1 MADACD
7 LIMGLAKRSNKYID
21 ETTPWTLAKDEAKK
35 PRLGTVLYNLLESI
49 RFIAVMIKP
58 IMPKTSDSIFAQIN
72 SSDNTWESLAV
83 FGLTKSGDSV
93 GEAAPLFSRI
103 DENKM
108 LAEIEA
114 SSKTEEKTEDENLA
128 SIDDFAKLDIRAG
141 KVLESSYVEGSD
153 KLLVSK
159 IDIGSRVLQVVSG
172 IAKYY
177 SPEDFVGK
185 TVAVIANLKPVKLR
199 GVLSEGMVI
208 AAGDKKNLSLMTFD
222 KEVAPGT
229 KIS

>member
-1 MADACD
+1 M
-7 LIMGLAKRSNKYID
+7 
-21 ETTPWTLAKDEAKK
+21 
-35 PRLGTVLYNLLESI
+35 
-49 RFIAVMIKP
+49 
-58 IMPKTSDSIFAQIN
+58 
-72 SSDNTWESLAV
+72 
-83 FGLTKSGDSV
+83 
-93 GEAAPLFSRI
+93 
-103 DENKM
+103 
-108 LAEIEA
+108 
-114 SSKTEEKTEDENLA
+114 
-128 SIDDFAKLDIRAG
+128 
-141 KVLESSYVEGSD
+141 
-153 KLLVSK
+153 
-159 IDIGSRVLQVVSG
+159 QVVSG

>member
-1 MADACD
+1 
-7 LIMGLAKRSNKYID
+7 
-21 ETTPWTLAKDEAKK
+21 
-35 PRLGTVLYNLLESI
+35 
-49 RFIAVMIKP
+49 
-58 IMPKTSDSIFAQIN
+58 
-72 SSDNTWESLAV
+72 
-83 FGLTKSGDSV
+83 
-93 GEAAPLFSRI
+93 
-103 DENKM
+103 M

-185 TVAVIANLKPVKLR
+185 TVAVIANLKPLKLR